1 MGNILSKEQC
11 DLIRQF
17 RAEQAK
23 LAGCEDWMTEGA
35 DDEML
40 AIFNNELEV
49 SLMTDYFGNIRT
61 IFDEEY
67 KGPKPFEP
75 SPELRQYIK
84 LEGKIAQVAY
94 LGKLVEED

>member
-1 MGNILSKEQC
+1 MGNILNKEQC
-11 DLIRQF
+11 DLIRKF

-23 LAGCEDWMTEGA
+23 LAGCEGWMTEGA

-61 IFDEEY
+61 VFDEEY

-94 LGKLVEED
+94 LGKLVEE

>member
-1 MGNILSKEQC
+1 MANILSKEQC

-17 RAEQAK
+17 RAEQEK
-23 LAGCEDWMTEGA
+23 LGCENWMTEGA

-61 IFDEEY
+61 IFDEDY
-67 KGPKPFEP
+67 KGTKPFEP
-75 SPELRQYIK
+75 SPELRKYII
-84 LEGKIAQVAY
+84 LAGKIAQIAY
-94 LGKLVEED
+94 FGRLMIEE